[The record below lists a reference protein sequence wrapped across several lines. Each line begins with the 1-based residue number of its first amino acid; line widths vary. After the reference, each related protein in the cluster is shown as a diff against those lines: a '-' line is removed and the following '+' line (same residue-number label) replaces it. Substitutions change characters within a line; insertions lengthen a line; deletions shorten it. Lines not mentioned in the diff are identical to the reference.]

1 MRFSWSD
8 SRVARP
14 KVFITAEDDDF
25 DEVTLQNWREEGFEV
40 SYLPF
45 TGSREDYILSL
56 QHLADPLELGEN
68 FAIVGLLAP
77 IGIDSN
83 SSYGLMLH
91 FAAAYGEAASV
102 VLDLAMKPI
111 PKLCALIAYYPLK
124 LPPPSARFL
133 SSLNVAIHLVG
144 PQIKTPLASCRC
156 YSYPGVGA
164 GFAEEDL
171 DQYDKVSA
179 SLAWSRSLAALRK
192 GFDIEVDLEKI
203 WDDHVECKSFILEKL
218 GYETA
223 D

>member
-1 MRFSWSD
+1 
-8 SRVARP
+8 
-14 KVFITAEDDDF
+14 
-25 DEVTLQNWREEGFEV
+25 
-40 SYLPF
+40 
-45 TGSREDYILSL
+45 
-56 QHLADPLELGEN
+56 
-68 FAIVGLLAP
+68 
-77 IGIDSN
+77 
-83 SSYGLMLH
+83 MLH

-102 VLDLAMKPI
+102 VLDLAVKPI
-111 PKLCALIAYYPLK
+111 LKLCALIAYYPLK

-133 SSLNVAIHLVG
+133 TSLKIAIHLVG
-144 PQIKTPLASCRC
+144 PQIKTPSCRC
-156 YSYPGVGA
+156 YSYPGASA

-203 WDDHVECKSFILEKL
+203 WDDHVECESSILEKL